1 MERCLFFVNYYLQ
14 VIPKQFVFFSAFIR
28 RCRRVKL
35 GEKEESS
42 DEEKEDEEVE
52 EPDEEDEAEEVKK
65 EKNEE
70 DATEG
75 TEEDKDKKTLVKKSS
90 KVDVEVPQEKEDKKA
105 DSDTEEK
112 TKKNRFIK
120 LVCPHCFT
128 KCPTF
133 IKYSMH
139 LQSGR
144 HMAAMRKVALK
155 QKSILSQMRMAQRTA
170 QRELEKTTDDL
181 APRTNFCPLCKLNY
195 KQPKATHQASAAHK
209 NMKKFLMPYCKFCK
223 ITFKSPMIYE
233 SHCCSIEH
241 IKRKQLAHNGD
252 KSDKDDGSEDDDNN
266 LENFMTI
273 DSVGDMDGKN
283 FEKLNFLLQ

>member
-1 MERCLFFVNYYLQ
+1 MFFFVCHNPQ
-14 VIPKQFVFFSAFIR
+14 VIPKQIFFFSAIIR
-28 RCRRVKL
+28 RTRRAKL
-35 GEKEESS
+35 SEKEES
-42 DEEKEDEEVE
+42 DKEKEEEEEVE
-52 EPDEEDEAEEVKK
+52 EEEEAEEVKK
-65 EKNEE
+65 EKMEEDPAEVNEE
-70 DATEG
+70 DKE
-75 TEEDKDKKTLVKKSS
+75 KKSPVKKSPKAEGEAS
-90 KVDVEVPQEKEDKKA
+90 PEKEDKKA

-120 LVCPHCFT
+120 LVCPHCLT

-241 IKRKQLAHNGD
+241 IKRKQLTQNGD
-252 KSDKDDGSEDDDNN
+252 KSDKEDGSEDDDNN

-273 DSVGDMDGKN
+273 DSVGDMDGK
-283 FEKLNFLLQ
+283 KLE